1 MIVGGLLITGAF
13 IVYLASYSCNRYV
26 QKRSLKFYKL
36 KWNSMIV

>member
-13 IVYLASYSCNRYV
+13 IVYLASSSNRYI